1 MCGIVGY
8 VGQRPARGIVVDAL
22 RRMEYRGYDSSGVAL
37 IDGNGG
43 LTVHRRA
50 GRLANLEADLAE
62 TDDASLVGSTG
73 LGHTRWATHGR
84 PTDRNA
90 HPHRDAAGK
99 IAVVHNGIIENFAA
113 LRAELEAIGVE
124 FASDTDT
131 EVAVHLVAW
140 QYQPGEHA
148 GDFVASVVAVLPRLA
163 GHFTL
168 VFARARRT
176 GPIVAARRSTP
187 LVSGSATADVR
198 RIRCR
203 RVHQTLVTP
212 SSSAD
217 RAVVVPPTDTIMT
230 SGTDAECTDF
240 HIDWDLTAAE
250 RAASS
255 TSCSRRSPSGPGD
268 TCSARRRPI
277 VARRAAPLIRS
288 CARSTRCSSSR
299 AEPYPRGC

>member
-8 VGQRPARGIVVDAL
+8 VGQRPARGIIVDAL

-140 QYQPGEHA
+140 QYNHGEHG
-148 GDFVASVVAVLPRLA
+148 GDFAASVLAVLPRLE

-168 VFARARRT
+168 VFANADEPGT
-176 GPIVAARRSTP
+176 IVAARRSTP
-187 LVSGSATADVR
+187 LVVGVGDGEMFVGSDV
-198 RIRCR
+198 
-203 RVHQTLVTP
+203 
-212 SSSAD
+212 
-217 RAVVVPPTDTIMT
+217 
-230 SGTDAECTDF
+230 
-240 HIDWDLTAAE
+240 AAFIE
-250 RAASS
+250 H
-255 TSCSRRSPSGPGD
+255 
-268 TCSARRRPI
+268 
-277 VARRAAPLIRS
+277 
-288 CARSTRCSSSR
+288 TRD
-299 AEPYPRGC
+299 EI